1 MNFTGGIVK
10 LDFFD
15 TYYDDVSYYDA
26 ASFAFVA
33 VSAAQNLLKI
43 TTIILNWNRKHSQFF
58 LHKLCNATTNYSQLR
73 EVQLEFIDPSN
84 IGCLLQKSPNLES
97 LSVNGW
103 KWNELQSEDAAA
115 LVLPPYG
122 TILLNIRHMELDH
135 LNIGDKGVEKLSQ
148 ILQDSIFLETL
159 SLDGNHI
166 SDDGASAI
174 ADLMK
179 ALPRLQLVDLD
190 ANNIGG
196 TGAALLWN
204 QSIHKCCNLRLE
216 YNVIGD
222 DRPDAFISALN
233 GTVNHG
239 HERNKSCQ
247 LTVSMFANEFLCS
260 DLRDILTISKQLPKG
275 VRLIPD
281 DSCLEMTGKILKRFK
296 YYLGKNHP
304 PIDAGLQWI
313 CYIVCTFHIFYSTRT
328 LLWGLLYFVCCLS
341 LFILSL
347 FNYLVLVDS
356 FIFIVSLL
364 WSWIVVGRL
373 IFCVSLKLLLKP
385 RWWVLII
392 AVMVHLYFIDFKLID
407 YQLFVVLYIGLISGY
422 ILFFVYVRQFSLYYF
437 CICCSKLLWY

>member
-1 MNFTGGIVK
+1 MTFHEFFNLLYHYDNVSGLILKSLSKKEISKLPFYCAHEAQSLIASQRLINFTGGIAD
-10 LDFFD
+10 L
-15 TYYDDVSYYDA
+15 TLISYYDV

-33 VSAAQNLLKI
+33 VGAAQNLLKI
-43 TTIILNWNRKHSQFF
+43 TTIIPSWNRKHSRFF

-84 IGCLLQKSPNLES
+84 IGCLLQKSPNLEL
-97 LSVNGW
+97 LSVFGSLDWDN
-103 KWNELQSEDAAA
+103 LQSEDAAA

-122 TILLNIRHMELDH
+122 TTLLNIRDMELDH

-166 SDDGASAI
+166 SDDGASTI

-204 QSIHKCCNLRLE
+204 QSIHKCCNLSLD

-222 DRPDAFISALN
+222 DRPDAFISTLKD
-233 GTVNHG
+233 TVNNG
-239 HERNKSCQ
+239 YERNKSCQ

-260 DLRDILTISKQLPKG
+260 DLRDIRTISKQLPKG

-304 PIDAGLQWI
+304 LSDAVLQWI
-313 CYIVCTFHIFYSTRT
+313 SYVVCTFHIVYLSRA

-341 LFILSL
+341 LFILSS
-347 FNYLVLVDS
+347 FDYLVLVDF
-356 FIFIVSLL
+356 FIYPHVIS
-364 WSWIVVGRL
+364 
-373 IFCVSLKLLLKP
+373 
-385 RWWVLII
+385 
-392 AVMVHLYFIDFKLID
+392 
-407 YQLFVVLYIGLISGY
+407 VVLDSGG
-422 ILFFVYVRQFSLYYF
+422 
-437 CICCSKLLWY
+437 